1 MMIYRCLAVDSIL
14 YSKARI
20 HFNRAEEESLYILRN
35 CQNLNEDFY
44 DEYAVV
50 KLTKAMMVFRILR
63 ENGGRFA
70 IAEADLVK
78 QDVYDLLDESEALF
92 QKGLTVSPTGIRS
105 LYLITCVRI
114 IRRIFKR
121 DENCFSNPNK
131 PIIRYHPD
139 VVQPAMDTFY
149 AMGWLREELDE
160 ATQYEILYI
169 ILEKSFKIHRESV
182 TLSAYRP
189 TIYYCFAVVLWDF
202 LPLKTYKVARRAH
215 ELLSDTIH
223 MAQHLKKE
231 NLCIYSY
238 TRCHGEMMLPDVFI
252 DHIQK
257 CLEMIE
263 ETAGGK
269 ESLEQ
274 SPDGQPME
282 LEGKEREFLFMLNV

>member
-1 MMIYRCLAVDSIL
+1 
-14 YSKARI
+14 
-20 HFNRAEEESLYILRN
+20 
-35 CQNLNEDFY
+35 
-44 DEYAVV
+44 
-50 KLTKAMMVFRILR
+50 MMVFRILR